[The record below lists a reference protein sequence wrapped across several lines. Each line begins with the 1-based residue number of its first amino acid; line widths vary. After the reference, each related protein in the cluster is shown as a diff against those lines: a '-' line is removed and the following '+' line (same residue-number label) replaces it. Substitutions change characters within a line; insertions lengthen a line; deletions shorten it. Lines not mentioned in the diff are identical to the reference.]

1 MDIAFKDEKLRK
13 LCENSQWALRH
24 LGADCARKLR
34 TRLSDLEAAEHVREL
49 VAGRPHPLEGD
60 RDGQFALDLAKGS
73 RLVFEPNHDPCPC
86 LETEAIDWSRVTRI
100 RIVFIGDYH
109 D

>member
-1 MDIAFKDEKLRK
+1 MDIAFSNEKLRK
-13 LCENSQWALRH
+13 LCEMRAEAERR

-34 TRLSDLEAAEHVREL
+34 TRLSDLDAAATVGAL
-49 VAGRPHPLEGD
+49 VAGRPHPLKGD
-60 RDGQFALDLAKGS
+60 RTGQFAVDLAGGM
-73 RLVFEPNHDPCPC
+73 RLVFEPNDDSCPR
-86 LETEAIDWSRVTRI
+86 LDDGAVDWHRVSHI